1 MSTLMLDF
9 FFLFERVDAH
19 GILNLNAHWCH
30 HDRFE
35 FCLTSP
41 ESLMLLSSVASVF
54 SSLVFIFFGAMLH
67 MSWKSSELQP
77 RNHVPRSSSCG
88 NQWKLSQ
95 FRLSTLLD
103 SFLGHRG
110 VVTHPRPQRV
120 RRDTHP
126 RCGPGQPAEGVATPL
141 MNSHVHVRAKTEKL
155 TLPSPNMIFR
165 DRGC

>member
-1 MSTLMLDF
+1 MTFCVIDKLVIGRHTDTVTLSEECPLSCST

-103 SFLGHRG
+103 SFLGHR
-110 VVTHPRPQRV
+110 VW
-120 RRDTHP
+120 
-126 RCGPGQPAEGVATPL
+126 
-141 MNSHVHVRAKTEKL
+141 
-155 TLPSPNMIFR
+155 
-165 DRGC
+165 